1 MAKQIKFSNDAR
13 SSIIDGVDRLA
24 NTVKITLGPKGRNV
38 VLDKGYG
45 SPLITNDGVTI
56 AREIEFKD
64 KFENMGAKL
73 IYEVANNTNDIAG
86 DGTTTAT
93 VLAQS
98 IVHRGAE
105 YVEKGANP
113 VFLREGIEK
122 AGKAVAKS
130 LLARSRKIE
139 TSKDIEQ
146 VATISS
152 SSAEIG
158 AIIAEAMDKVG
169 KSGVITVDEGKGFDT
184 QLEVAQGLQYDK
196 GYVSPYMVTDHEKM
210 VAEIENPYILVT
222 DQKVTNIQDIINL
235 LQQVLQSSKPLLIIA
250 DDLENEV
257 SSTLIVNKL
266 RGSFNVVATKAPE
279 FGDNQKNILQDI
291 AIMTGAT
298 FFSKDLSMELKDMQL
313 TDLGRAKKVIVTKD
327 NTTIIDGAG
336 DKEAVE
342 KRLGELRS
350 QAEQSTSE
358 YDKKKFNERAAKL
371 SNGVAV
377 IKVGALTE
385 SELKEKKLRIE
396 DALNA
401 TKAAV
406 EEGIVMGGGAALVEV
421 YKELKGTLKSQE
433 PDIQKGINSVL
444 ESLISPLHQIA
455 ENSGYDAD
463 SVVSSQKRAR
473 RDIGFDAKT
482 GKWVNMFD
490 AGIVDPTKVTR
501 SAILNASSISALL
514 LTTEAAVAEI
524 KEPNAA
530 APAMNP
536 AEDY

>member
-463 SVVSSQKRAR
+463 SVVASQKRAR

-530 APAMNP
+530 TPAMNP